1 MENKSSNT
9 SLTEKST
16 INIDPETGKV
26 SYGNYHSLIKL
37 FNEFLSYYKNTFL
50 KDKKVMNEKDPKFL
64 EIYKGARYLYGQFTK
79 NLETNHPEEY
89 SNIEPII
96 DKQIR
101 ENLVKNL
108 VRKALE
114 EMSATGAG
122 ASAATFTPGESA
134 NYAPKFAYN
143 PNKKAKG
150 AQNIYYYKLG
160 WKPVDAEKLHK
171 QAKGIEHKDLWKK
184 KLEETEESSDSYI
197 ESLKLSNP
205 KLKEFIGTKVNEFE
219 IIEDKLNT
227 LLPLLK
233 RAKAETM
240 EYYKYSPDF
249 QIKYSTD
256 VTIDYLDDLI
266 TLFKDKK

>member
-1 MENKSSNT
+1 MENKEPTGFT
-9 SLTEKST
+9 STPSAP
-16 INIDPETGKV
+16 DPETGQITWDVKYKADYALVYKRFKDLNKV
-26 SYGNYHSLIKL
+26 
-37 FNEFLSYYKNTFL
+37 L
-50 KDKKVMNEKDPKFL
+50 KDFLTYEEVRKDSKFK
-64 EIYKGARYLYGQFTK
+64 EIGNGFNYLYNQFRTHIRK
-79 NLETNHPEEY
+79 EY
-89 SNIEPII
+89 PNQYKILQTI
-96 DKQIR
+96 D
-101 ENLVKNL
+101 ESLVRDI

-114 EMSATGAG
+114 EESATGAG
-122 ASAATFTPGESA
+122 ANAATFTPGEGA
-134 NYAPKFAYN
+134 NYATPNAFN

-219 IIEDKLNT
+219 VIEDKLNT

-266 TLFKDKK
+266 TLFKEKK